1 MALLVLKEK
10 RVRLVTRVLKVQL
23 ARLAQQAKRDKL
35 VLRALQDPWA
45 QQGPWVQRVQR
56 DRRVPQAKRALQVR
70 KVILV

>member
-35 VLRALQDPWA
+35 VLRAL
-45 QQGPWVQRVQR
+45 R
-56 DRRVPQAKRALQVR
+56 VR